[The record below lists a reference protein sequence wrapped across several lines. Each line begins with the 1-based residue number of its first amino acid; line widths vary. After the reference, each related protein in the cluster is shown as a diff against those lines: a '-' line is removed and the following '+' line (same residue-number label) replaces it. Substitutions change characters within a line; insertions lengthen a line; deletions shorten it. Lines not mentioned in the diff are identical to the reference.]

1 MGERGRSGRCGGVR
15 GSGLFAGMNEQGRP
29 CDPKGSLVILILPPD
44 IEILELARD
53 TLVARFLTLKH
64 WF

>member
-1 MGERGRSGRCGGVR
+1 M
-15 GSGLFAGMNEQGRP
+15 
-29 CDPKGSLVILILPPD
+29 ILILPPD

-64 WF
+64 WLLNTEILELALGTHRLET